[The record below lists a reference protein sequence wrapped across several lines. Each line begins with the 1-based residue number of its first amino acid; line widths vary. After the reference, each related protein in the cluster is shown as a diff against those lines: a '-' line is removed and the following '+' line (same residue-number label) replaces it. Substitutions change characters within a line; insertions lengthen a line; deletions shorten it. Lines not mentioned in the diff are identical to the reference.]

1 MEKRSFRSVPA
12 RLALLALAMLG
23 AALLSL
29 CLGAAAVSPR
39 EILSVLSGGGKG
51 TTAASILLY
60 VRLPRTLGCLL
71 AGTNFGY
78 TTAIGLLKS
87 VIGVVMIWTANK
99 VTTKLGEDG
108 LF

>member
-1 MEKRSFRSVPA
+1 MEKHSFRSVPA

-71 AGTNFGY
+71 E
-78 TTAIGLLKS
+78 IGRAH
-87 VIGVVMIWTANK
+87 V
-99 VTTKLGEDG
+99 
-108 LF
+108 

>member
-39 EILSVLSGGGKG
+39 EILSVLSGGALDRVFG
-51 TTAASILLY
+51 
-60 VRLPRTLGCLL
+60 VRVRRVP
-71 AGTNFGY
+71 
-78 TTAIGLLKS
+78 
-87 VIGVVMIWTANK
+87 V
-99 VTTKLGEDG
+99 DG
-108 LF
+108 GWQYFCE